1 MPTVISHAAVPLAIG
16 LGLGASRIP
25 PRLLLAGVVAS
36 ILPDLD
42 VLAFRLNIDYSHE
55 LGHRGAS
62 HSLVFAATVAFMA
75 ALLAPMLKASWR
87 VAFLFMFV
95 AAVSHGLLDM
105 LTNGG
110 LGVALWWPWS
120 DTRHFLPWRLVEASP
135 LSLKRIMGPA
145 GLAVLQT
152 ELLWIWC
159 PAVVVALVLRILGKG
174 CQWPTTRLR

>member
-25 PRLLLAGVVAS
+25 PRLLAAGVVAS

-42 VLAFRLNIDYSHE
+42 VLAFRLGIDYAHE

-62 HSLVFAATVAFMA
+62 HSLVFAATVAVLA
-75 ALLAPMLKASWR
+75 ALLAPLLKASRSSAW
-87 VAFLFMFV
+87 LFMFV
-95 AAVSHGLLDM
+95 AALSHGLLDM

-120 DTRHFLPWRLVEASP
+120 DERLFFPWRLVEASP
-135 LSLKRIMGPA
+135 LSLRRIFGPA
-145 GLAVLQT
+145 GLAVLQS
-152 ELLWIWC
+152 ELLWIWG
-159 PAVVVALVLRILGKG
+159 PALAAMVALRLCRKG
-174 CQWPTTRLR
+174 GQAPVRSP